1 MNRAGRPA
9 QEVTDM
15 ATLGICVATRNNMAH
30 VVGLTK
36 AAKAAGRDVRIFFTG
51 DGVELTQ
58 DPRMTEL
65 VGVAK
70 MALCEVSF
78 EARGLKGKPVPGL
91 GFKDFA
97 TQEKNAEMVEQC
109 ERYVVL

>member
-1 MNRAGRPA
+1 M
-9 QEVTDM
+9 TS
-15 ATLGICVATRNNMAH
+15 TLGICVTTGRNMEH
-30 VVGLTK
+30 VVGLAK

-51 DGVELTQ
+51 DGVDLTQ
-58 DPRMTEL
+58 DPRIAEL

-70 MALCEVSF
+70 MTLCEVSYD
-78 EARGLKGKPVPGL
+78 GHGHKGKQVPGF